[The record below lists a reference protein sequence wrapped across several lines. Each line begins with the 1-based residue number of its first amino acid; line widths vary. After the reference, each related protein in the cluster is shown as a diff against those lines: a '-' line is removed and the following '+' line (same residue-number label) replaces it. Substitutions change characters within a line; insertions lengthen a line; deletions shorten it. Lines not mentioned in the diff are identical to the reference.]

1 MTSTIQ
7 TPEDKKI
14 DSLIHN
20 AVYLKFKKAK
30 RIAVENYCWTAADD
44 KMANHSNLQMD
55 ANLYKWNSDTVKAI
69 KYVLKE
75 LGKL

>member
-14 DSLIHN
+14 DLLID
-20 AVYLKFKKAK
+20 AVMIKFKKAK
-30 RIAVENYCWTAADD
+30 CIAVENYCWTASDN
-44 KMANHSNLQMD
+44 KIANHSNLQMD

-75 LGKL
+75 IGKL